1 MFYCSNSQVMKARI
15 LFLLM
20 SIFFFFLMRLPL
32 KEEMKSVDP
41 RFLSIPSIS
50 LKGQLCSS
58 GRDECLANGV
68 WVKYFDE
75 RNNMLLTGHS
85 FSLFPMKAGVFF
97 NLENISIDDKIFVN
111 LNTLYTYEVNE
122 VFFVDRYTTE
132 IENFEEREN
141 TLILYSCFPL
151 WSGTKRLVVEAEL
164 CNLCEDDI

>member
-1 MFYCSNSQVMKARI
+1 
-15 LFLLM
+15 
-20 SIFFFFLMRLPL
+20 MRLPL